1 MLKPETLLSFA
12 KYLWWKTPPEAIAS
26 PERLIA
32 QVMDIGTY
40 EDVQKLTAGT
50 GKEMLRGILRN
61 AQAGYFNPKSW
72 AYWHYRLG
80 LVKPGEQM
88 PGMPKRILG

>member
-12 KYLWWKTPPEAIAS
+12 KYVWWKTPQEALAS

-32 QVMDIGTY
+32 QVMNIGTY
-40 EDVQKLTAGT
+40 DDVQRLTAGT
-50 GKEMLRGILRN
+50 EKDMLRGILRN

-80 LVKPGEQM
+80 LVKSGEQI
-88 PGMPKRILG
+88 PGRPKRILG